1 MKKHPA
7 IPRQRT
13 VVVASVFAVAAALAA
28 MAPPVRAAHADAP
41 AEGEYAR
48 GRILVE
54 PNAGVTVDQ
63 LEKLLKVHG
72 GRARKMGQGE
82 GHIVDLPT
90 NGSEAAVVAQ
100 LKNRPEFKFVE
111 LDRRVKVSY
120 AVNDPYSGSEWHL
133 TQIGAPTAWNTTQG
147 SGVTIAI
154 LDSGVAATHPDLQ
167 PNLVAGYNTYDGN
180 TDTSDVCGHGTAVAG
195 TAAARSDNGQGVA
208 GVAGQAKIMP
218 VRIAYND
225 ASNGCYAYYSTI
237 ASGLTWAADHGARIA
252 NISYSGVAGSAAIQS
267 AANYM
272 KSKGG
277 LVFVAAGNAGINEN
291 IAPTTSMIAVSA
303 TDSTDTKTSW
313 SSYGS
318 YVALAAPGAGI
329 WTTSKGGIYQAWN
342 GTSFAS
348 PVAAGVAALVMA
360 ARPDLTAA
368 QVESL
373 LESTARDLGGTGR
386 DTLYGY
392 GRVNAAAAVQAALNM
407 PLAPDTQA
415 PAVAI
420 TAPLG
425 SSSVSGAAVVSV
437 NASDNVGVAR
447 VDLQVNGTVVASTTA
462 APYTFSWDT
471 TGVANG
477 MTNLIA
483 LAYDAAGNRGTST
496 AVAVNVA
503 NAPPPVTRDT
513 VAPVV
518 TLVNP
523 VAGKVTGNV
532 NVRVNAS
539 DNSGAAGIKLSL
551 YIDNVLKASG
561 TGSSLSYNWNTR
573 RENAGVHTVMTRA
586 RDAAGN
592 TSSSSVQVTR

>member
-1 MKKHPA
+1 
-7 IPRQRT
+7 
-13 VVVASVFAVAAALAA
+13 
-28 MAPPVRAAHADAP
+28 
-41 AEGEYAR
+41 
-48 GRILVE
+48 
-54 PNAGVTVDQ
+54 
-63 LEKLLKVHG
+63 
-72 GRARKMGQGE
+72 
-82 GHIVDLPT
+82 
-90 NGSEAAVVAQ
+90 
-100 LKNRPEFKFVE
+100 
-111 LDRRVKVSY
+111 
-120 AVNDPYSGSEWHL
+120 
-133 TQIGAPTAWNTTQG
+133 
-147 SGVTIAI
+147 
-154 LDSGVAATHPDLQ
+154 
-167 PNLVAGYNTYDGN
+167 
-180 TDTSDVCGHGTAVAG
+180 
-195 TAAARSDNGQGVA
+195 
-208 GVAGQAKIMP
+208 
-218 VRIAYND
+218 
-225 ASNGCYAYYSTI
+225 
-237 ASGLTWAADHGARIA
+237 
-252 NISYSGVAGSAAIQS
+252 
-267 AANYM
+267 
-272 KSKGG
+272 
-277 LVFVAAGNAGINEN
+277 
-291 IAPTTSMIAVSA
+291 MIAVSA

-360 ARPDLTAA
+360 ARPDLSAA

-373 LESTARDLGGTGR
+373 LESTARDLGGAGR

-407 PLAPDTQA
+407 PGAPDTVA
-415 PAVAI
+415 PTVAI

-462 APYTFSWDT
+462 APYTFSWDS

-477 MTNLIA
+477 MNNLVA

-503 NAPPPVTRDT
+503 NATPPVTRDT

-523 VAGKVTGNV
+523 VAGKVYGNV

-551 YIDNVLKASG
+551 YIDNVLRASG

-586 RDAAGN
+586 HDAAGN

>member
-1 MKKHPA
+1 MKSITSPL
-7 IPRQRT
+7 PFLQQC
-13 VVVASVFAVAAALAA
+13 ASGLALATLLA
-28 MAPPVRAAHADAP
+28 AIAPHSYAAQGDDDR
-41 AEGEYAR
+41 EYAR
-48 GRILVE
+48 GRILME
-54 PNAGVTVDQ
+54 PNAGVTVEQ

-90 NGSEAAVVAQ
+90 KGSEAAVVAQ

-154 LDSGVAATHPDLQ
+154 LDSGVDATHPDLQ
-167 PNLVAGYNTYDGN
+167 ANLVAGYNTYDGN

-218 VRIAYND
+218 MRIAYND

-373 LESTARDLGGTGR
+373 LESTARDLGGAGR

-477 MTNLIA
+477 MNNLVA

-503 NAPPPVTRDT
+503 NAPPPVTLDT

-523 VAGKVTGNV
+523 VAGKVYGNV

-573 RENAGVHTVMTRA
+573 RENAGVHPVMTRA

-592 TSSSSVQVTR
+592 TSTASVQVTR

>member
-7 IPRQRT
+7 PPRQRT
-13 VVVASVFAVAAALAA
+13 VVAASVFTVAAALAA
-28 MAPPVRAAHADAP
+28 MAPPVRAAQADTP

-154 LDSGVAATHPDLQ
+154 LDSGVDATHPDLQ

-267 AANYM
+267 AASYM

-360 ARPDLTAA
+360 ARPDLTAV
-368 QVESL
+368 QVETL
-373 LESTARDLGGTGR
+373 LESTARDLGGAGR

-425 SSSVSGAAVVSV
+425 SSSISGAAVVSV

-447 VDLQVNGTVVASTTA
+447 VDLQVNGTVVASTSA
-462 APYTFSWDT
+462 APYTFSWDS

-477 MTNLIA
+477 MNNLIA
-483 LAYDAAGNRGTST
+483 LAYDAAGNRGTSS

-503 NAPPPVTRDT
+503 NATPPVTRDN
-513 VAPVV
+513 VPPVV

-523 VAGKVTGNV
+523 VAGKVSGNV

-561 TGSSLSYNWNTR
+561 TGSSLSYTWNTR
-573 RENAGVHTVMTRA
+573 RENVGVHTVMTRA

>member
-1 MKKHPA
+1 MKLIAAPS
-7 IPRQRT
+7 PLLQLS
-13 VVVASVFAVAAALAA
+13 ASGLVLAALLAAVA
-28 MAPPVRAAHADAP
+28 PHAHAARDDDDR
-41 AEGEYAR
+41 EYAR
-48 GRILVE
+48 GRILME

-63 LEKLLKVHG
+63 LDKVLKVHG
-72 GRARKMGQGE
+72 GRSRKMGQGE

-90 NGSEAAVVAQ
+90 SGSEAAVVAE
-100 LKNRPEFKFVE
+100 LKKRPEFKFVE

-147 SGVTIAI
+147 SGVIIAI
-154 LDSGVAATHPDLQ
+154 LDSGVDATHPDLQ
-167 PNLVAGYNTYDGN
+167 ANLVPGYNTYDNN
-180 TDTSDVCGHGTAVAG
+180 TNTSDVCGHGTAVAG

-218 VRIAYND
+218 VRIAFND
-225 ASNGCYAYYSTI
+225 GGGCYAYYSTV

-252 NISYSGVAGSAAIQS
+252 NISYSGTAGSAAIQS

-277 LVFVAAGNAGINEN
+277 LVFVAAGNAGVDEN
-291 IAPTTSMIAVSA
+291 TPATSAMIPVSA
-303 TDSTDTKTSW
+303 TDNTDTKTSW
-313 SSYGS
+313 SSYGN
-318 YVALAAPGAGI
+318 YVALAAPGASI
-329 WTTSKGGIYQAWN
+329 WTTSMGGIYQTWN

-360 ARPDLTAA
+360 ARPDLTPA
-368 QVESL
+368 QVETL
-373 LESTARDLGGTGR
+373 LESTARDLGTGGR

-407 PLAPDTQA
+407 PGATDTVAPT
-415 PAVAI
+415 VAI

-425 SSSVSGAAVVSV
+425 SSSVSGAAVVNV

-447 VDLQVNGTVVASTTA
+447 VDLQVNGTVVASDIA

-477 MTNLIA
+477 MNNLVA
-483 LAYDAAGNRGTST
+483 LAYDAAGNRGTSST
-496 AVAVNVA
+496 VAVNVA
-503 NAPPPVTRDT
+503 NAKPPVVRDT
-513 VAPVV
+513 VPPVV

-523 VAGKVTGNV
+523 IAGKVSGNV

-561 TGSSLSYNWNTR
+561 NGSSLSYNWNTR
-573 RENAGVHTVMTRA
+573 RENNGVHTVMTRA

-592 TSSSSVQVTR
+592 TSTASVQVTR

>member
-1 MKKHPA
+1 MKKYSA
-7 IPRQRT
+7 FPRQRT
-13 VVVASVFAVAAALAA
+13 VVAASVFAVAAALAA
-28 MAPPVRAAHADAP
+28 MALPVRAAQADAP

-63 LEKLLKVHG
+63 LDKLLKVHG

-100 LKNRPEFKFVE
+100 LKNRAEFKFVE

-154 LDSGVAATHPDLQ
+154 LDSGVDATHPDLQ
-167 PNLVAGYNTYDGN
+167 ANLVAGYNTYDGN

-291 IAPTTSMIAVSA
+291 IAPTMSMIAVSA

-348 PVAAGVAALVMA
+348 PVAASVAALVMA
-360 ARPDLTAA
+360 ARPDLTPA

-373 LESTARDLGGTGR
+373 LESTARDLGSAGR

-392 GRVNAAAAVQAALNM
+392 GRVNAAAVQAALNM

-437 NASDNVGVAR
+437 NASDNAGVAR
-447 VDLQVNGTVVASTTA
+447 VDLQVNGTVVASTSA

-477 MTNLIA
+477 MNNLIA
-483 LAYDAAGNRGTST
+483 LAYDAAGNRGTSS

-503 NAPPPVTRDT
+503 NATPPVTRDS
-513 VAPVV
+513 VPPVV
-518 TLVNP
+518 ILVNP
-523 VAGKVTGNV
+523 VAGKVSGNV

-586 RDAAGN
+586 RDAVGN

>member
-1 MKKHPA
+1 MKLITSRRPSL
-7 IPRQRT
+7 QQS
-13 VVVASVFAVAAALAA
+13 ASGLALAA
-28 MAPPVRAAHADAP
+28 LLAAIAPHSHAAQGGNDQD
-41 AEGEYAR
+41 YAR

-54 PNAGVTVDQ
+54 ANAGVTVDQ
-63 LEKLLKVHG
+63 LDKLLKVHG
-72 GRARKMGQGE
+72 GKARKIGQANM
-82 GHIVDLPT
+82 HIVDLPA
-90 NGSEAAVVAQ
+90 NASEVAVVAQ
-100 LKNRPEFKFVE
+100 LKSRPEFKFVE
-111 LDRRVKVSY
+111 LDRRVKASY

-133 TQIGAPTAWNTTQG
+133 AKIGATTAWDTTQG

-154 LDSGVAATHPDLQ
+154 LDSGVDAAHPDLQ
-167 PNLVAGYNTYDGN
+167 ANLVAGYNSYDGN

-225 ASNGCYAYYSTI
+225 PTYGCYAYYSTI

-252 NISYSGVAGSAAIQS
+252 NISYAGVAGSATIQS

-277 LVFVAAGNAGINEN
+277 LVFVAAGNAGIDEN
-291 IAPTTSMIAVSA
+291 ITPSTSMIVVSA
-303 TDSTDTKTSW
+303 TDSTDAKASW

-318 YVALAAPGAGI
+318 FVTLAAPGAGI

-348 PVAAGVAALVMA
+348 PVAAGAAALIMA
-360 ARPDLTAA
+360 ARPDLPAA

-373 LESTARDLGGTGR
+373 LESTALDLGTVGR
-386 DTLYGY
+386 DSLYGY
-392 GRVNAAAAVQAALNM
+392 GRVNAAAAVQAALNA
-407 PLAPDTQA
+407 PLAPDTLA

-420 TAPLG
+420 AAPLG
-425 SSSVSGAAVVSV
+425 STSVSGAATVSV
-437 NASDNVGVAR
+437 SASDNVGVAR
-447 VDLQVNGTVVASTTA
+447 VDLQVNNTVVASTSA

-477 MTNLIA
+477 MNNLIA
-483 LAYDAAGNRGTST
+483 VAYDAAGNRGTST

-503 NAPPPVTRDT
+503 NALPPAAPDT

-523 VAGKVTGNV
+523 VAGKVNGNV
-532 NVRVNAS
+532 NVSVNAS

-551 YIDNVLKASG
+551 YIDNVLKATG
-561 TGSSLSYNWNTR
+561 TGSSLSYTWNTR
-573 RENAGVHTVMTRA
+573 KENTGAHTVTSIA

-592 TSSSSVQVTR
+592 TSTASVQVTR